1 MIVDNP
7 LGQFFGLLS
16 FVLGIAC
23 FYQRDD
29 RRLKIIMFA
38 LQLNNCVHF
47 ALMGV
52 PTAVMSSLFSM
63 VRTGLSLYTR
73 SLLVAWLFISAS
85 LALGLWLSST
95 WQDMLPV
102 IGSCI
107 GTYALFCLQG
117 IRMRLAFLLGACFWL
132 SNNLW
137 VGSIGGSLL
146 EITLITVNL
155 RTIYKLRQKGSL

>member
-1 MIVDNP
+1 MLDNP

-16 FVLGIAC
+16 FFLGIYC

-29 RRLKIIMFA
+29 RRLKMVMFA
-38 LQLNNCVHF
+38 MQISNCVHF
-47 ALMGV
+47 ALLAAH
-52 PTAVMSSLFSM
+52 TAVMSSLFSV

-73 SLLVAWLFISAS
+73 SRIVAWLFISIS
-85 LALGLWLSST
+85 FSLGLWLSNE

-132 SNNLW
+132 SNNIW
-137 VGSIGGSLL
+137 VGSIGGTML
-146 EITLITVNL
+146 ELTLITVNL
-155 RTIYKLRQKGSL
+155 RTIYKLHKKGAA

>member
-1 MIVDNP
+1 MLDNP

-16 FVLGIAC
+16 FLLGIAC

-38 LQLNNCVHF
+38 MQLNNCIHF
-47 ALMGV
+47 ALLAA

-73 SLLVAWLFISAS
+73 SALVAWLFIAAS
-85 LALGLWLSST
+85 VALGIWLSDQ

-102 IGSCI
+102 MGSCI

-117 IRMRLAFLLGACFWL
+117 IRMRLAFLVGAGFWL

-146 EITLITVNL
+146 EMTLITVNL
-155 RTIYKLRQKGSL
+155 RTIYKLRQKGAL